1 MVVDGSA
8 PPWFD
13 RHRRAWGHL
22 VTHLPPDPDLR
33 CANGKVAGVR
43 TGLRHVR
50 ARRVVIA
57 DDDVRYD
64 ERALTAV
71 LGALGEADLV
81 VPQNYF
87 RPAPWHCRWDTAR
100 SLLNR
105 ALGHDY
111 PGTLAVRR
119 ATFHR
124 LGGYD
129 GDVLFENLE
138 LIRTVRARGGT
149 VRYLRSPLVRR
160 LPPDTRTFLS
170 QRVRQAY
177 DSLAQPWRLAAELAI
192 VPASVVAL
200 RRGALGRC
208 LAAAVLVAEAGRRR
222 AGGAAVFPADSA
234 LWTPLWLAERGCV
247 QLAGRGEPAAARR
260 GALPGWPAQGG
271 RAPGR
276 PAEGTAG
283 FSLAGRGYLR
293 RMAGRRDE
301 LQQIAADKFGWA
313 QLTDEQLAA
322 MEQVMAGHDV
332 LAVLPTG
339 AGKSAIYQVPAL
351 LLDGPTV
358 IVSPLIALQ
367 NDQIEGIGESRAPA
381 AVALNSTQR
390 AAERKRAWE
399 LLRAGEAEYLFLS
412 PEQLASDEVLDAVAE
427 LGVSLFVVDEAHCV
441 SAWGHDFRPDYL
453 RLAPVIER
461 LGHPRVIALT
471 ATAALPVRTDIVA
484 RLALRDHREVLASF
498 DRPNLR
504 LGVDPLPDDDDR
516 HQAVLTRTRAL
527 TADPA
532 TRPGLVYV
540 TSRKDAETYAGELAA
555 EGVRVAA
562 YHAGMK
568 AADRERVHEEFLRDD
583 LDVVVATSAFG
594 MGIDKA
600 DLRFVLHAA
609 APESLDTYYQQIGRA
624 GRDGE
629 PAEITLYHRPRDL
642 GRQKFLTAAK
652 APEQAL
658 AEVATTL
665 AAQDTPLKPAEL
677 GKQVDVSAAQRT
689 RAVNL
694 LEETGSVGVTADGR
708 LEYRDPEVD
717 PGQAVERGV
726 AAAEAHQRLIRSRIE
741 MMRGYAETTGCRRQF
756 LLGYFGEQL
765 EQPCGTCDTCIAGT
779 AEALSAGDGAF
790 AVNSVVEHG
799 EWGRGIVMST
809 DDDTVTVVFD
819 DHGYKTLSTPA
830 VVEHGLLTTADGG

>member
-1 MVVDGSA
+1 
-8 PPWFD
+8 
-13 RHRRAWGHL
+13 
-22 VTHLPPDPDLR
+22 
-33 CANGKVAGVR
+33 
-43 TGLRHVR
+43 
-50 ARRVVIA
+50 
-57 DDDVRYD
+57 
-64 ERALTAV
+64 
-71 LGALGEADLV
+71 
-81 VPQNYF
+81 
-87 RPAPWHCRWDTAR
+87 
-100 SLLNR
+100 
-105 ALGHDY
+105 
-111 PGTLAVRR
+111 
-119 ATFHR
+119 
-124 LGGYD
+124 
-129 GDVLFENLE
+129 
-138 LIRTVRARGGT
+138 
-149 VRYLRSPLVRR
+149 
-160 LPPDTRTFLS
+160 
-170 QRVRQAY
+170 
-177 DSLAQPWRLAAELAI
+177 
-192 VPASVVAL
+192 
-200 RRGALGRC
+200 
-208 LAAAVLVAEAGRRR
+208 
-222 AGGAAVFPADSA
+222 
-234 LWTPLWLAERGCV
+234 
-247 QLAGRGEPAAARR
+247 
-260 GALPGWPAQGG
+260 
-271 RAPGR
+271 
-276 PAEGTAG
+276 
-283 FSLAGRGYLR
+283 
-293 RMAGRRDE
+293 MAGRREE
-301 LQQIAADKFGWA
+301 LQRIAAENFGWSR
-313 QLTDEQLAA
+313 LTGEQLAA

-351 LLDGPTV
+351 LLDGPTLV
-358 IVSPLIALQ
+358 VSPLIALQ
-367 NDQIEGIGESRAPA
+367 NDQIEGIGDSRAPA
-381 AVALNSTQR
+381 AVAVNSAQR
-390 AAERKRAWE
+390 AAEREHAWAS
-399 LLRAGEAEYLFLS
+399 LRAGEAEYLFLS

-484 RLALRDHREVLASF
+484 RLGLRDHREVLAGF

-516 HQAVLTRTRAL
+516 HQAVITRTRAL

-568 AADRERVHEEFLRDD
+568 AADRERVHEQFQTGD
-583 LDVVVATSAFG
+583 LDAVVATSAFG

-658 AEVATTL
+658 AEVAATL
-665 AAQDTPLKPAEL
+665 AEGTPLTPAEL
-677 GKQVDVSAAQRT
+677 AERVGVSAAQRT

-694 LEETGSVGVTADGR
+694 LEQTGSVGVTADGR
-708 LEYRDPEVD
+708 LEYLDSDVD
-717 PGQAVERGV
+717 PAEAVERGV
-726 AAAEAHQRLIRSRIE
+726 EAAEAHQRLIRSRIE
-741 MMRGYAETTGCRRQF
+741 MMRGYAETTGCRRQY

-765 EQPCGTCDTCIAGT
+765 GKPCGNCDTCIAGT
-779 AEALSAGDGAF
+779 AEASTTGDGAF
-790 AVNSVVEHG
+790 PANSVVEHA

-809 DDDTVTVVFD
+809 NENTVTVVFD
-819 DHGYKTLSTPA
+819 DHGYKTLSAQA
-830 VVEHGLLTTADGG
+830 VREHDLLTVLTHGG

>member
-1 MVVDGSA
+1 
-8 PPWFD
+8 
-13 RHRRAWGHL
+13 
-22 VTHLPPDPDLR
+22 
-33 CANGKVAGVR
+33 
-43 TGLRHVR
+43 
-50 ARRVVIA
+50 
-57 DDDVRYD
+57 
-64 ERALTAV
+64 
-71 LGALGEADLV
+71 
-81 VPQNYF
+81 
-87 RPAPWHCRWDTAR
+87 
-100 SLLNR
+100 
-105 ALGHDY
+105 
-111 PGTLAVRR
+111 
-119 ATFHR
+119 
-124 LGGYD
+124 
-129 GDVLFENLE
+129 
-138 LIRTVRARGGT
+138 
-149 VRYLRSPLVRR
+149 
-160 LPPDTRTFLS
+160 
-170 QRVRQAY
+170 
-177 DSLAQPWRLAAELAI
+177 
-192 VPASVVAL
+192 
-200 RRGALGRC
+200 
-208 LAAAVLVAEAGRRR
+208 
-222 AGGAAVFPADSA
+222 
-234 LWTPLWLAERGCV
+234 
-247 QLAGRGEPAAARR
+247 
-260 GALPGWPAQGG
+260 
-271 RAPGR
+271 
-276 PAEGTAG
+276 
-283 FSLAGRGYLR
+283 
-293 RMAGRRDE
+293 MAGRRDE
-301 LQQIAADKFGWA
+301 LQRIAAEKFGWS

-351 LLDGPTV
+351 LLDGPTLV
-358 IVSPLIALQ
+358 VSPLIALQ
-367 NDQIEGIGESRAPA
+367 NDQIEGIEESRAPA
-381 AVALNSTQR
+381 AVALNSAQR
-390 AAERKRAWE
+390 AAERKHAWGS
-399 LLRAGEAEYLFLS
+399 LRAGEAEYLFLS

-484 RLALRDHREVLASF
+484 RLGLRDHREVLASF

-504 LGVDPLPDDDDR
+504 LGVDPLPNDDDR
-516 HQAVLTRTRAL
+516 HQAVITRTRAL
-527 TADPA
+527 TADPE

-540 TSRKDAETYAGELAA
+540 TSRKDAETYAEELAA

-568 AADRERVHEEFLRDD
+568 AADRERVHEEFLDGD

-652 APEQAL
+652 APEKAL

-665 AAQDTPLKPAEL
+665 AGHDAPLKPAEL
-677 GKQVDVSAAQRT
+677 GREVDVSAAQRT

-694 LEETGSVGVTADGR
+694 LEETGAVGITADGR
-708 LEYRDPEVD
+708 LEYRDSEVD
-717 PGQAVERGV
+717 PGEAVDRGV
-726 AAAEAHQRLIRSRIE
+726 EAAEAHQRLIRSRIE

-765 EQPCGTCDTCIAGT
+765 EQPCGNCDTCIAGT

-790 AVNSVVEHG
+790 AVNSVVEHA
-799 EWGRGIVMST
+799 EWGRGIVMSA
-809 DDDTVTVVFD
+809 DDEKVTVVFD
-819 DHGYKTLSTPA
+819 DHGYKTLSTSA
-830 VVEHGLLTTADGG
+830 VLEHGLLSAVDGD